1 MPHPVIIFP
10 IIYSYLIIFLKFFLS
25 YLLFSRAVSMPVGIA
40 LGINRYFVF
49 GLVFGLDLLQIPLF
63 YYIFRYGTERIR
75 WLSFLNNKLPTQEKI
90 NKSFLGRIMQSLGN
104 AGIIII
110 AFLPS
115 FGGMASAV
123 FIAFTLRLNYR
134 RSLIY
139 LAVGSLLGCL
149 LVFGGTEGIIFL
161 FRQIFK

>member
-1 MPHPVIIFP
+1 
-10 IIYSYLIIFLKFFLS
+10 
-25 YLLFSRAVSMPVGIA
+25 MPVGIA
-40 LGINRYFVF
+40 LGINRYLVF

-104 AGIIII
+104 VGIIII
-110 AFLPS
+110 TALPS

-123 FIAFTLRLNYR
+123 FIAFTLRLDYR
-134 RSLIY
+134 KSLIY
-139 LAVGSLLGCL
+139 LALGSLLGCL